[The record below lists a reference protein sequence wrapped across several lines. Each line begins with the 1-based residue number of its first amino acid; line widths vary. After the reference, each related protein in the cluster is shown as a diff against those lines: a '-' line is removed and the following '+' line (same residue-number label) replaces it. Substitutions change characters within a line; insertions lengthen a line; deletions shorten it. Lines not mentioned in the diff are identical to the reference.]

1 MPMEW
6 AQIDSCV
13 HGDAVLRCL
22 VGRKRSAVEE
32 VLARAPEAA
41 KRARLMEP
49 VSELAMVIEVEESD
63 DEEAE
68 LPISPILPSARAGK
82 PEPNL
87 LKMNAIKK

>member
-1 MPMEW
+1 
-6 AQIDSCV
+6 
-13 HGDAVLRCL
+13 
-22 VGRKRSAVEE
+22 
-32 VLARAPEAA
+32 
-41 KRARLMEP
+41 MEP